1 MMVTLVPGHAFGETG
16 IVSGGGAIFMPLA
29 LFASRRGTTAIMSL
43 TASISGNT
51 RKLLTDNP
59 TRRVRPSAASA
70 SSVTPRKLSPCHETS
85 TCSSAQKRSS
95 VSGWLA
101 CGWSSRIRQT

>member
-1 MMVTLVPGHAFGETG
+1 MLLVKPG

-51 RKLLTDNP
+51 RKLLTDKHIAD
-59 TRRVRPSAASA
+59 VD
-70 SSVTPRKLSPCHETS
+70 KQF
-85 TCSSAQKRSS
+85 AQKETELMA
-95 VSGWLA
+95 V
-101 CGWSSRIRQT
+101 